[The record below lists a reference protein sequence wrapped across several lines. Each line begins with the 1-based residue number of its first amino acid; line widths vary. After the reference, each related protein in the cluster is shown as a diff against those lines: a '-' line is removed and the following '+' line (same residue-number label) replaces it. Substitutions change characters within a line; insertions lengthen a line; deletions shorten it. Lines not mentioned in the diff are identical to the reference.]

1 MISVQRRSGS
11 SLSWNVACYSTAMI
25 CAFLTSAA
33 LLAFSGGDPA
43 KAFLALLTGAFG
55 SQNALY
61 GSLAK
66 ATPLLLVGLGT
77 VIAFRAKIWNIGQ
90 EGQVFAGAMAA
101 YWMSLWV
108 APLPYWLAWLLIAI
122 AGLVGGGVL
131 GLLAGYLKVRFG
143 TSEVISTVMLNY
155 IVIYILA
162 YLLDGGPWMESGLTV
177 AYHQSSPVNPLLE
190 WPILLGQGSGKMHIG
205 FILALAAAAFCA
217 VLLEKTSLGYEIRAF
232 GSNPTALRFRGTN
245 IRRLLLV
252 VMLLSGALAGLAG
265 AGELFGTSHRLR
277 AETLLGIGSSGIV
290 VAMVGGLRPSGVMLA
305 ALFFG
310 ALKSGAIYMRL
321 KSGTPAGLVSAM
333 EGLVLLFFLCA
344 AVATKLQLV
353 RVEEKVHA

>member
-1 MISVQRRSGS
+1 MISIQRRSGS
-11 SLSWNVACYSTAMI
+11 SLRWNVVCFSAAI
-25 CAFLTSAA
+25 LGAFLSSAT
-33 LLAFSGGDPA
+33 LLALSGGDA
-43 KAFLALLTGAFG
+43 VKAFSALFTGAFG
-55 SQNALY
+55 SQNALF

-90 EGQVFAGAMAA
+90 EGQVLAGAMMA
-101 YWMSLWV
+101 YWASLMV
-108 APLPYWLAWLLIAI
+108 GSLPYWLALSVIAL
-122 AGLVGGGVL
+122 AGLSGGGIL
-131 GLLAGYLKVRFG
+131 GLLAGYLKTRFH
-143 TSEVISTVMLNY
+143 TNEVISTVMLNY
-155 IVIYILA
+155 IVIFFLA
-162 YLLDGGPWMESGLTV
+162 YLLDGGPWMETGVTV
-177 AYHQSSPVNPLLE
+177 AYHQSPPVNPALE
-190 WPILLGQGSGKMHIG
+190 WPELFARGAGKLHIG
-205 FILALAAAAFCA
+205 FLFALAASAFCA
-217 VLLEKTSLGYEIRAF
+217 ILIDRTSLGYDIRAF

-245 IRRLLLV
+245 VRRLLLV

-321 KSGTPAGLVSAM
+321 QSGTPAGLVSAM

-344 AVATKLQLV
+344 AVATKFQIV
-353 RVEEKVHA
+353 RSNVHA

>member
-1 MISVQRRSGS
+1 MISIQRRSGS
-11 SLSWNVACYSTAMI
+11 SLRWNVVCFSAAI
-25 CAFLTSAA
+25 LCAFLSSAA
-33 LLAFSGGDPA
+33 LLALSGGDA
-43 KAFLALLTGAFG
+43 VKGFSALFTGAFG
-55 SQNALY
+55 SQNALF

-90 EGQVFAGAMAA
+90 EGQVLAGAMMA
-101 YWMSLWV
+101 YWASLMV
-108 APLPYWLAWLLIAI
+108 GSLPYWVALTVIAL
-122 AGLVGGGVL
+122 AGLLGGGIL
-131 GLLAGYLKVRFG
+131 GLLAGYLKTRFG
-143 TSEVISTVMLNY
+143 TNEVISTVMLNY
-155 IVIYILA
+155 IVIFFLA
-162 YLLDGGPWMESGLTV
+162 YLLDGGPWMETGVTV
-177 AYHQSSPVNPLLE
+177 AYHQSPPVNPSLE
-190 WPILLGQGSGKMHIG
+190 WPDLFARGAGKLHIG
-205 FILALAAAAFCA
+205 FLFALAASAFCA
-217 VLLEKTSLGYEIRAF
+217 ILIDRTSLGYDIRAF

-245 IRRLLLV
+245 VRRLLLV

-265 AGELFGTSHRLR
+265 AGELFGTAHRLR

-321 KSGTPAGLVSAM
+321 QSGTPAGLVSAM

-344 AVATKLQLV
+344 VVATKFQIV
-353 RVEEKVHA
+353 RSNVHA